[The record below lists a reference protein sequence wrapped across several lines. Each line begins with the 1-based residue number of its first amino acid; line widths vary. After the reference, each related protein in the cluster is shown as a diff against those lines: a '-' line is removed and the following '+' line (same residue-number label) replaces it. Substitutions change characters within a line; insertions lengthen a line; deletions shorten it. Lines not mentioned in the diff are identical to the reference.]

1 MAIKNRIRFM
11 RRAHELSA
19 KAQAVFRLA
28 FIPQQAVPRD
38 RFLILASR
46 ALHPTAQE
54 PQPPVNRGPGEFPQ
68 KVTRLQRGAARPEDP
83 VPSIGLS
90 PQLRKSVDAWASVIA
105 SSNRVG
111 MKTTH

>member
-1 MAIKNRIRFM
+1 
-11 RRAHELSA
+11 
-19 KAQAVFRLA
+19 
-28 FIPQQAVPRD
+28 
-38 RFLILASR
+38 
-46 ALHPTAQE
+46 
-54 PQPPVNRGPGEFPQ
+54 
-68 KVTRLQRGAARPEDP
+68 VTRLQRGAARPEDP